1 MMNEWVNVIK
11 NCALEAVD
19 ANKPTKIAFGVV
31 ESISPLKVLVGQK
44 LGLSEEFLVLT
55 QTVITNALAVG
66 DKVLLLQM
74 QGGQVYVV
82 VDKLGGE

>member
-19 ANKPTKIAFGVV
+19 ANKPTKIEFGVV

-44 LGLSEEFLVLT
+44 LALGEEFLVLT

>member
-1 MMNEWVNVIK
+1 MSEWVNVIK
-11 NCALEAVD
+11 NCALEAVE
-19 ANKPTKIAFGVV
+19 ANKPTKVEFGVV
-31 ESISPLKVLVGQK
+31 VSLSPLKISVGQK
-44 LGLSEEFLVLT
+44 LTLTGDFLVLT
-55 QTVITNALAVG
+55 KTVITDALSVG